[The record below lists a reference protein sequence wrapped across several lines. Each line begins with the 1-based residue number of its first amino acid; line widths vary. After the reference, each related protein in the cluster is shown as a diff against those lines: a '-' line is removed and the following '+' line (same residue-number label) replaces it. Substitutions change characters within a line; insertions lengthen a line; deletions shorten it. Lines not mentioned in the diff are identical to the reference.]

1 MSDSR
6 QQHRRRRPPALEG
19 EETAPRTH
27 RIVASDADTPEW
39 MVSAERTSGAAERR
53 GTPGTRTGAQDGA
66 KREPRANADRRSQ
79 ESMAIL
85 AMKKKAA
92 APAAPVAPVAP
103 AAPAAPAAS
112 AAQDEPAA
120 LEANAKPEA
129 TTAPR
134 AMAAGERKPR
144 TKTTGGVRAPYR
156 PDRPAK
162 APAKKS
168 APRKLSKKARARR
181 NAQIRQTVILT
192 AVAAV
197 VIALVIGGV
206 VGGSRLLDI
215 KRTLDRGDGV
225 FYPNIFVNDI
235 PLQGM
240 TLDQAASV
248 VTQQVE
254 NLVSAWRITLRTQDG
269 RSWNITGQ
277 DLKMQYDVADQLDQ
291 LWAIGHTG
299 SSAVRYEQVT
309 ALDEE
314 PVIRHTT
321 LTYDLS
327 GVNQILSQIKSEV
340 DVAPISAT
348 RVEDNSKWPPFSYT
362 DDVAGVQ
369 LDITGLNEKI
379 IGMVERLESG
389 VVDLTP
395 TPVQAPVTRA
405 YLESQIVELASY
417 DTAIGAT
424 SDPGRFINI
433 EVGTKKFDKLIIK
446 SGELVSFNKIAGERK
461 YSNGYADAPELAYG
475 DYRMGVGGGICQ
487 VSSTLYNAVV
497 NAGLE
502 IKTRYQH
509 SLPSNYVPLGLDA
522 TVQDNRLD
530 FVFKNNTNADIYIS
544 TEYYKKKNYWHC
556 KFTIHGR
563 PDPDGHSYKLE
574 SVVKEELAVPAP
586 TYIPDTKAEYVV
598 YDDEMFEYSKG
609 DEGYVVDVYLVTSDA
624 KGLEVSRELQYTDT
638 YKAKQPK
645 YYVGVT
651 PRETPVPEL
660 MPID

>member
-1 MSDSR
+1 VSDSR
-6 QQHRRRRPPALEG
+6 QQHRRRRPSVLAG
-19 EETAPRTH
+19 EEASPKPH
-27 RIVASDADTPEW
+27 RIVASETDTPDW

-53 GTPGTRTGAQDGA
+53 GTPGAKSGAQDGA
-66 KREPRANADRRSQ
+66 KKESRAPADRRSQ
-79 ESMAIL
+79 ENMAIL
-85 AMKKKAA
+85 AMKKKAPAPAVPEAKTEPETDAAPEAMA
-92 APAAPVAPVAP
+92 APAVRESRP
-103 AAPAAPAAS
+103 
-112 AAQDEPAA
+112 
-120 LEANAKPEA
+120 
-129 TTAPR
+129 
-134 AMAAGERKPR
+134 G
-144 TKTTGGVRAPYR
+144 TKTTGSAQARYR
-156 PDRPAK
+156 SEHPAK

-181 NAQIRQTVILT
+181 NAQIRKTVILT

-197 VIALVIGGV
+197 VVALVAGGA

-254 NLVSAWRITLRTQDG
+254 NLVSSWRITLRTQDG

-299 SSAVRYEQVT
+299 SSAMRYEQVK

-327 GVNQILSQIKSEV
+327 GVNQILSQIKAEV

-379 IGMVERLESG
+379 VGMVERLESG

-574 SVVKEELAVPAP
+574 SVVKEELAIPEP

-598 YDDEMFEYSKG
+598 YDDEVYEYSKG
-609 DEGYVVDVYLVTSDA
+609 DEGYIVDVYLVTTDA
-624 KGLEVSRELQYTDT
+624 KGLEISRELQYTDT

-651 PRETPVPEL
+651 PKETPVPEL